1 LETGSQVHDGEVG
14 IFMNTAPQAPGRETD
29 IDPPWRAA
37 LALLEDDLLRRD
49 AAARTRRA
57 YGGDLTQFARWAAA
71 RGLQPAGIGPRDVR
85 RYIALLSEQDAA
97 PSTTARKLSAL
108 RALFA
113 SQREHG
119 LIAQNPADL
128 LSTPRRSSYL
138 PRVLK
143 EREVASL
150 LDSIGPGG
158 PGRAAGGD
166 GPLILRDR
174 ALFELAYSC
183 GLRAEELV
191 SLQISDIDHEGE
203 QLRVEGKGRKTR
215 YVPVGEVA
223 LAAVRRY
230 LEQGRNG
237 LTSPSE
243 VGAQAADLGA
253 LFLSKT
259 GRPLG
264 TSDVRRRLR
273 AWVTR
278 AQIAGGA
285 TPHALRHSF
294 ATHLLDG
301 GADLRSIQE
310 LLGHVSVSTTQV
322 YTRVESARL
331 RSAYARSHPR
341 A

>member
-1 LETGSQVHDGEVG
+1 MGMSSAWND
-14 IFMNTAPQAPGRETD
+14 
-29 IDPPWRAA
+29 A
-37 LALLEDDLLRRD
+37 LALLEEDLRRRD

-57 YGGDLTQFARWAAA
+57 YGVDLSQFADWATQ
-71 RGLQPAGIGPRDVR
+71 RSLGPKDVGARDVR
-85 RYIALLSEQDAA
+85 RYVALLSEQNAA

-108 RALFA
+108 RALFS

-119 LIAQNPADL
+119 LIAENPADL
-128 LSTPRRSSYL
+128 VSTPRRSSYL

-158 PGRAAGGD
+158 SGGPIRAAGAD
-166 GPLILRDR
+166 GPLILRDS

-191 SLQISDIDHEGE
+191 TLRVADVDHDGE

-215 YVPVGEVA
+215 YLPVGEVA
-223 LAAVRRY
+223 MTAVRIY
-230 LEQGRNG
+230 LERGRNG
-237 LTSPSE
+237 LTSPIE
-243 VGAQAADLGA
+243 PGERAEKAQA

-259 GRPLG
+259 GKPLG

-273 AWVTR
+273 AWATR
-278 AQIAGGA
+278 ARIPGGA
-285 TPHALRHSF
+285 TPHALRHSY

-310 LLGHVSVSTTQV
+310 LLGHASVSTTQV

>member
-1 LETGSQVHDGEVG
+1 MD
-14 IFMNTAPQAPGRETD
+14 TALLAPGEATG
-29 IDPPWRAA
+29 IDPLWRAA
-37 LALLEDDLLRRD
+37 LELLEDDLRRRD
-49 AAARTRRA
+49 AAVRTRRA
-57 YGGDLTQFARWAAA
+57 YGVDLAQFARWAAA
-71 RGLQPAGIGPRDVR
+71 RGLQPVGVGPREVR
-85 RYIALLSEQDAA
+85 RYVALLSEQDAA

-143 EREVASL
+143 VKEASRL
-150 LDSIGPGG
+150 LDSIPA
-158 PGRAAGGD
+158 RN
-166 GPLILRDR
+166 PLEQRDR

-191 SLQISDIDHEGE
+191 SLQAADIDYEGE

-215 YVPVGEVA
+215 YLPIGEVA
-223 LAAVRRY
+223 LAAVRLY
-230 LEQGRNG
+230 VEQGRNG
-237 LTSPSE
+237 LAAPGQA
-243 VGAQAADLGA
+243 GARAPDVGA

-259 GRPLG
+259 GKPLG

-273 AWVTR
+273 AWATR
-278 AQIAGGA
+278 AQIPGGA

>member
-1 LETGSQVHDGEVG
+1 
-14 IFMNTAPQAPGRETD
+14 
-29 IDPPWRAA
+29 
-37 LALLEDDLLRRD
+37 
-49 AAARTRRA
+49 
-57 YGGDLTQFARWAAA
+57 
-71 RGLQPAGIGPRDVR
+71 VR
-85 RYIALLSEQDAA
+85 RYIALLSEKHAA
-97 PSTTARKLSAL
+97 ASTTARKLAAL
-108 RALFA
+108 RALFS

-128 LSTPRRSSYL
+128 VSTPRRSSYL

-143 EREVASL
+143 QKEAAKL
-150 LDSIGPGG
+150 LDAIGTGG
-158 PGRAAGGD
+158 VSGVGGVGGSLIKGG

-191 SLQISDIDHEGE
+191 SLMTTDVDYDGE

-215 YVPVGEVA
+215 YLPIGEVA
-223 LAAVRRY
+223 VAAVRLY

-237 LTSPSE
+237 LTAP
-243 VGAQAADLGA
+243 GALGGREGETGA

-259 GRPLG
+259 GKPLG

-273 AWVTR
+273 AWAAR
-278 AQIAGGA
+278 AQIPGGA
-285 TPHALRHSF
+285 TPHTLRHSF

-310 LLGHVSVSTTQV
+310 LLGHASVSTTQV